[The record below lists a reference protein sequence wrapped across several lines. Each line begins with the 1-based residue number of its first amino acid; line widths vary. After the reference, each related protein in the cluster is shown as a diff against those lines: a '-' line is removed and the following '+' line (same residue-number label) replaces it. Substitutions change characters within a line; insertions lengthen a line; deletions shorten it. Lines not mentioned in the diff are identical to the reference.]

1 MSSEGVFRKFG
12 LQSTARWNL
21 TAVHTGAGVTWLR
34 LHLSYMMRY
43 PVYEM
48 RLYNDCNDFICGLYF
63 YLFVIFYDIC
73 MCFFGDISWTF
84 RCIHPRDA
92 ECNKNW

>member
-1 MSSEGVFRKFG
+1 MSSEGVFRNFG

-21 TAVHTGAGVTWLR
+21 TAVHTGAGVTGLR

-43 PVYEM
+43 PVYGM

-63 YLFVIFYDIC
+63 YLFVIFYDV
-73 MCFFGDISWTF
+73 
-84 RCIHPRDA
+84 
-92 ECNKNW
+92 